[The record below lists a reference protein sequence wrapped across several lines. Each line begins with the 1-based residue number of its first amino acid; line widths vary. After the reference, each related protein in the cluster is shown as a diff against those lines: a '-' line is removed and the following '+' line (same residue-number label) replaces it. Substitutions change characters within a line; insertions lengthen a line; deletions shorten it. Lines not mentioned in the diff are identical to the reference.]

1 MANLFAY
8 LQYLLPRYLLTR
20 IVYSLSRVRRP
31 AVKDALIRGFVRLY
45 DVDISDIARSAPDG
59 FNSFNDFFTRELRDD
74 ARPLDTAAV
83 VAPCDGKVSAVGT
96 IRNGEL
102 LQAKGQPYSVE
113 DLLAVDTDDA
123 GRLHDGRFLTIY
135 LAPYNYHRVHLPMG
149 GRLESLHYIPG
160 DLFSVNGA
168 TAAVI
173 PRLFARN
180 ERLVAKLVAP
190 EGTFFVVMVG
200 ALNVGSITTPW
211 SGELRP
217 RRDGSVQAVPLD
229 SAVGRDLARGDLL
242 GWFNMGSTVILLGP
256 PDLFDWDSTIA
267 PGRVV
272 RMGNGIG
279 IVGDAAD

>member
-1 MANLFAY
+1 MA
-8 LQYLLPRYLLTR
+8 
-20 IVYSLSRVRRP
+20 
-31 AVKDALIRGFVRLY
+31 
-45 DVDISDIARSAPDG
+45 
-59 FNSFNDFFTRELRDD
+59 
-74 ARPLDTAAV
+74 
-83 VAPCDGKVSAVGT
+83 
-96 IRNGEL
+96 
-102 LQAKGQPYSVE
+102 
-113 DLLAVDTDDA
+113 
-123 GRLHDGRFLTIY
+123 
-135 LAPYNYHRVHLPMG
+135 

-217 RRDGSVQAVPLD
+217 RRDGSVQSVPLD
-229 SAVGRDLARGDLL
+229 SVVGRDLAGGDLL